1 METPVKIIALK
12 GACLWAFVL
21 MLSLAATTAGAAG
34 IPDYMDIIT
43 GEGAPQ
49 SKAQVANRNVIE
61 LNNAMFGIYAD
72 ALQNFQKTLLAHHPV
87 ILALFATEG
96 GQMTLYRP
104 GQAPLK
110 APSPPV
116 RYQLL
121 KSVGHSTLAVFEL
134 GGSHLRNLS
143 DGSWRG
149 SMLSYRTANQT
160 ALSTL
165 DASDL
170 TSEMRE
176 NIARILKRNIA
187 FMDQCLKQGNW
198 TFADLQ
204 KFAHDQRE
212 DVHRNIWW
220 AADTQVSH
228 WMTVVKGW
236 KEMLGP
242 DWQNTYALSNTL
254 YVTRQNNILF
264 SVLAQFF
271 GKDAINTRLF
281 LFETPAFTTTSEEML
296 SLLARTVADRSVGLV
311 FFGNYYLMD
320 YELMGGDART
330 AIAENDKKMGMPVFL
345 PPLVPFHSTEW
356 PFRIDPNQGKGPATI
371 DQIKQQ

>member
-1 METPVKIIALK
+1 MERSHRSMKGLCLRAL
-12 GACLWAFVL
+12 L
-21 MLSLAATTAGAAG
+21 MLLLAATTGSAAD
-34 IPDYMDIIT
+34 IPNYMDIIT
-43 GEGAPQ
+43 GEGNPQ
-49 SKAQVANRNVIE
+49 SKQQVANRNVIE
-61 LNNAMFGIYAD
+61 LNNAMFGIYGE

-87 ILALFATEG
+87 ILALFSTEG

-104 GQAPLK
+104 GQPPLNAP
-110 APSPPV
+110 PPPV

-134 GGSHLRNLS
+134 AGSHLRNSS

-149 SMLSYRTANQT
+149 SMLTYRTVNQT

-165 DASDL
+165 ASAGL
-170 TSEMRE
+170 TGEMRE
-176 NIARILKRNIA
+176 NIARILKRNIT
-187 FMDQCLKQGNW
+187 FMDQCLEQGNW
-198 TFADLQ
+198 SFADLQ
-204 KFAHDQRE
+204 KFASDQKP
-212 DVHRNIWW
+212 DVRRNIWW

-242 DWQNTYALSNTL
+242 QWQDTYALSNTL

-271 GKDAINTRLF
+271 GKDAMNTRLF
-281 LFETPAFTTTSEEML
+281 LFETPEFTTTPEQML

-330 AIAENDKKMGMPVFL
+330 AISENDKKMNMPVFL
-345 PPLVPFHSTEW
+345 PPLVPFHSNEW
-356 PFRIDPNQGKGPATI
+356 PFRIDPADGTGPATL
-371 DQIKQQ
+371 DQIKQ